1 LKNWALLLWF
11 LCLGA
16 SYLSAGPGPEEQLLR
31 LEGEFITYSYDFNQI
46 FGRAVLFDWEGY
58 RVSCI
63 RLKIDIPSRSFYAYG
78 RVRLVRDE
86 DEITGDELVFDPAGG
101 RGTLVVYG
109 EQIEKRPVGSPGAE
123 PSPLPLP
130 ELEELTLSRI
140 QSSLLYCTCREIEI
154 TESYEVVG
162 FGVTFYVE
170 GLPSLSFTRFK
181 LSDGIRSDPNGFSLD
196 KVWYTKSQGLIGNA
210 SYRYQAEDLI
220 NSTTSLHYEERSLL
234 KDFQGASRQVNLM
247 HATSLVFNPTTT
259 LGFNGNYNSS
269 RLWNTNFWVNKK
281 WSEVVSTNFDFAVN
295 KPVNFAGE
303 AWFGGQAMVN
313 AGRIGE
319 LSLGGRSDLQ
329 RQFIG
334 NLAYGVS
341 VFRNLNVLL
350 NSSYT
355 RVQVSGSDEYSEILA
370 GTLSLVHASRVF
382 NFAADY
388 YLNYDLLGSD
398 RLSQPQLRLGINPL
412 TFYEG
417 LLSFSLN
424 NILIYNLSETSSVR
438 EQTYSNN
445 TVFSLGTKSIDFPY
459 GLSLDFSLS
468 AEQFIEKK
476 GRHFTSGGVVL
487 NLRKRLF
494 QGVVLETFYSTQSR
508 RRTQNWLI
516 EGTTSQDLSLIL
528 RASPKSWLDGWVS
541 VSYDPKARRWQQSFA
556 DLSVALFRSWRFH
569 SLLNYDFLLNKLSNV
584 DLYLIRDA
592 GRFQLR
598 FVWRSLSKQFLVE
611 LIPL

>member
-1 LKNWALLLWF
+1 LKNWAFFLLF
-11 LCLGA
+11 LGLGA
-16 SYLSAGPGPEEQLLR
+16 SSLSAGSETEERLLR
-31 LEGEFITYSYDFNQI
+31 LEGEFLAYSYDFNQI

-63 RLKIDIPSRSFYAYG
+63 RLKIDIPSRKFYAYG
-78 RVRLVRDE
+78 RVRLVRDGE
-86 DEITGDELVFDPAGG
+86 EIVGDELVFDPAQGI
-101 RGTLVVYG
+101 GTLVAYG
-109 EQIEKRPVGSPGAE
+109 EKIEQQPVGRPGAE
-123 PSPLPLP
+123 PSPLPMP
-130 ELEELTLSRI
+130 AMEDLTLSRI
-140 QSSLLYCTCREIEI
+140 QSSLLHCTCREIEI

-162 FGVTFYVE
+162 FRVTFYVE

-181 LSDGIRSDPNGFSLD
+181 LSDGIQPDQNGLSLD

-210 SYRYQAEDLI
+210 SYRYREEDLI
-220 NSTTSLHYEERSLL
+220 DSTTSLHYEERSLL
-234 KDFQGASRQVNLM
+234 KDFRGAARQLNLM
-247 HATSLVFNPTTT
+247 HATSLIFNPTTT

-269 RLWNTNFWVNKK
+269 RLWNANFWVNKK
-281 WSEVVSTNFDFAVN
+281 WSEVVSTNFDFALN
-295 KPVNFAGE
+295 KPVNFPGE

-313 AGRIGE
+313 GGRIGE
-319 LSLGGRSDLQ
+319 LSLAGRSDLQ
-329 RQFIG
+329 QQFVG
-334 NLAYGVS
+334 SLAYGAS
-341 VFRNLNVLL
+341 VIRNLNVLL
-350 NSSYT
+350 NSTYS

-370 GTLSLVHASRVF
+370 GTLSLMHDSRVF

-424 NILIYNLSETSSVR
+424 NILIYNISESSGDR

-445 TVFSLGTKSIDFPY
+445 TVFSLGTQSIDFPY
-459 GLSLDFSLS
+459 GFSLDFRLS
-468 AEQFIEKK
+468 AEQFVEKK
-476 GRHFTSGGVVL
+476 GRHFTSGGLVL
-487 NLRKRLF
+487 NLRKSLF
-494 QGVVLETFYSTQSR
+494 QGVVLETFYSAQSR

-528 RASPKSWLDGWVS
+528 RASPKSWLDGWIS

-569 SLLNYDFLLNKLSNV
+569 SLLNYDFLLNKMSNV

-598 FVWRSLSKQFLVE
+598 LVWRSLSKQFLVE
-611 LIPL
+611 LVPL

>member
-1 LKNWALLLWF
+1 MKNWALFWLF
-11 LCLGA
+11 LGLGT
-16 SYLSAGPGPEEQLLR
+16 SSLSADSDSTEQLLR
-31 LEGEFITYSYDFNQI
+31 LEGEFLAYSYDFNQI
-46 FGRAVLFDWEGY
+46 FGREVRFDWEGY

-78 RVRLVRDE
+78 RVRLARGDE
-86 DEITGDELVFDPAGG
+86 EMAGDELVFDPAGR

-109 EQIEKRPVGSPGAE
+109 ERIEKRPVGSSDAE

-154 TESYEVVG
+154 TETYEVVG
-162 FGVTFYVE
+162 FAVTFFVE

-181 LSDGIRSDPNGFSLD
+181 LSDGIQGGQNGFSLD
-196 KVWYTKSQGLIGNA
+196 RVWYTKSQGLIGNA
-210 SYRYQAEDLI
+210 SYRYQAEGLI
-220 NSTTSLHYEERSLL
+220 DTTTSLHYEERSLL

-247 HATSLVFNPTTT
+247 HATSLIFNPTTI

-269 RLWNTNFWVNKK
+269 RLWNANFWVQKK
-281 WSEVVSTNFDFAVN
+281 WSEVVSTNFDFALN
-295 KPVNFAGE
+295 KPVNFPGE
-303 AWFGGQAMVN
+303 AWFGGQAMLN
-313 AGRIGE
+313 GGRFGE
-319 LSLGGRSDLQ
+319 LSLAGRSDLQ
-329 RQFIG
+329 RQFLG
-334 NLAYGVS
+334 SLAYGIS
-341 VFRNLNVLL
+341 VIRNLSVLL
-350 NSSYT
+350 NSSYS
-355 RVQVSGSDEYSEILA
+355 RVQVSGSEEYSEILT
-370 GTLSLVHASRVF
+370 GMLSLTHASRVF
-382 NFAADY
+382 NLAADY

-424 NILIYNLSETSSVR
+424 NILIYNLIESSGDR

-445 TVFSLGTKSIDFPY
+445 TVFSLGTQSIDLPY
-459 GLSLDFSLS
+459 GISLDFRLS
-468 AEQFIEKK
+468 AEQFVEKK
-476 GRHFTSGGVVL
+476 GRHFTSGGLVL
-487 NLRKRLF
+487 NLSKSLF
-494 QGVVLETFYSTQSR
+494 QGVALETFYSAQSR

-528 RASPKSWLDGWVS
+528 RASPKAWLDGWLS
-541 VSYDPKARRWQQSFA
+541 ISYDPKARRWQQSFA